1 MPFLEQFMSSLPPS
15 PIILFFL
22 LLQNTECP
30 EVTEELDSHENDGE
44 YEEEEDDEDGDSQ
57 QEHCCSICKYHCVA
71 LEGDWTT
78 GTRSSYREITGR
90 NQNQPLGFI
99 VRTPATPTTLLSQ
112 E

>member
-30 EVTEELDSHENDGE
+30 EVTEELDSHEYDGE
-44 YEEEEDDEDGDSQ
+44 YEEEEDDGDGHC
-57 QEHCCSICKYHCVA
+57 QEEHHYSVCKYHCVA

-78 GTRSSYREITGR
+78 GTRSSYLEITGS
-90 NQNQPLGFI
+90 NQKQPLCFI
-99 VRTPATPTTLLSQ
+99 GRNPATPTTLLSQ